1 MGGNSNNYNNP
12 GVHTSTNA
20 NQSNTARSKGS
31 MAPPALSASASAS
44 SIGAS
49 RSPHY
54 PPSSRSANAGQSLYA
69 SILQLP
75 PAKQARTIHNPRDP
89 PIPAP
94 TRPPA
99 MPRSRRG
106 STTKGSD
113 QHTSGRPRALS
124 LAEGTRSYT
133 KSRREDVVPTNRHK
147 DKGRG
152 HKGKQKERIGGS
164 MSNISQDTDMD
175 LKAAATL
182 TSLLMHSRPSVTAS
196 TTSPRSSA
204 SAGSDSG
211 STQSFSHFAQSSAR
225 MTAGSSSATTTAP
238 SSQTL
243 PALEGSISARVN
255 RSTTPPNGLTSGHS
269 QGSVFGI
276 SNGTP
281 RSKPTDNE
289 AADLMLFLAT
299 SPSPVRPSTNREKDA
314 KDSAAY
320 RALDG
325 SAGLRTKGRVL
336 FGEGSG
342 DGKGGRSGPSRALG
356 SDGSF
361 TSSNGDVNMSDIGS
375 EGATLPQRRLD
386 APPSSLSISITSEG
400 EGGIGLEA
408 AMEPTVIPPTP
419 TEPILRQPTSLNSTV
434 ENYHIASETTPRLQ
448 APPTPGNFPFN
459 LNEFI
464 NVSPSPAAALKGD
477 IGPMADI
484 GRKLFEGE
492 QGGAEP
498 NRGSAL
504 GAGIDLVK

>member
-1 MGGNSNNYNNP
+1 
-12 GVHTSTNA
+12 
-20 NQSNTARSKGS
+20 
-31 MAPPALSASASAS
+31 MAPPTLSASASAS

-69 SILQLP
+69 TILQPP

-99 MPRSRRG
+99 IPRSRRG

-113 QHTSGRPRALS
+113 HHTSGRPRALS
-124 LAEGTRSYT
+124 LAEGTRSYA
-133 KSRREDVVPTNRHK
+133 KSRRDDAMSTDRHK

-152 HKGKQKERIGGS
+152 HKGKQKERVGGS

-182 TSLLMHSRPSVTAS
+182 TSLLMHSRPPMTAS
-196 TTSPRSSA
+196 TTSPRSSV
-204 SAGSDSG
+204 SGGSDSG

-225 MTAGSSSATTTAP
+225 MTTGSSSAATTAP

-243 PALEGSISARVN
+243 PALEGSMSVQVN
-255 RSTTPPNGLTSGHS
+255 RSTTPPNGLTSNQS
-269 QGSVFGI
+269 QGNIFGT

-314 KDSAAY
+314 KDGTAY
-320 RALDG
+320 RALG
-325 SAGLRTKGRVL
+325 GGAGLREKGRVL
-336 FGEGSG
+336 FGEGSWE
-342 DGKGGRSGPSRALG
+342 GKGGGSGSGRTLG
-356 SDGSF
+356 SDGSI
-361 TSSNGDVNMSDIGS
+361 TSSSGDVNMSDVGS
-375 EGATLPQRRLD
+375 EGASLSQRRFD
-386 APPSSLSISITSEG
+386 AHSSSLSISTTSQG
-400 EGGIGLEA
+400 EGGGGLEA
-408 AMEPTVIPPTP
+408 PMEPNVIPPTP
-419 TEPILRQPTSLNSTV
+419 TEPIHGQPTSLNPNA
-434 ENYHIASETTPRLQ
+434 ENYHLASEMTPRPQ
-448 APPTPGNFPFN
+448 APPTPSNFSFN

-464 NVSPSPAAALKGD
+464 NVSPSPVAAPKGS

-498 NRGSAL
+498 SRGGAL
-504 GAGIDLVK
+504 GAGIDLIE

>member
-1 MGGNSNNYNNP
+1 
-12 GVHTSTNA
+12 
-20 NQSNTARSKGS
+20 

-69 SILQLP
+69 SILQPP

-94 TRPPA
+94 ARPPA
-99 MPRSRRG
+99 TPRSRRG

-113 QHTSGRPRALS
+113 RHASGRPRALS
-124 LAEGTRSYT
+124 LAEGTRSYA
-133 KSRREDVVPTNRHK
+133 KSRRDDTLSTDRRK
-147 DKGRG
+147 DKGRS
-152 HKGKQKERIGGS
+152 HKGKQKERMGGS
-164 MSNISQDTDMD
+164 MSNISQDTDLD

-182 TSLLMHSRPSVTAS
+182 TSLLMHARPSMTAS
-196 TTSPRSSA
+196 TTSPRSSV

-225 MTAGSSSATTTAP
+225 MTAATSSATTTAP

-243 PALEGSISARVN
+243 PVPEGSTSA
-255 RSTTPPNGLTSGHS
+255 RSTTPPPKGLTSSQS
-269 QGSVFGI
+269 QGSIFGA

-281 RSKPTDNE
+281 RPKPTDNE

-314 KDSAAY
+314 KDGAAY
-320 RALDG
+320 RALG
-325 SAGLRTKGRVL
+325 GGAGLRAKGRVL
-336 FGEGSG
+336 FGEGSEG
-342 DGKGGRSGPSRALG
+342 SGSGPSRVLG

-361 TSSNGDVNMSDIGS
+361 TSSNGDVSMSDIGG
-375 EGATLPQRRLD
+375 EGASLPQRRLD
-386 APPSSLSISITSEG
+386 APSSLSISTTSHG
-400 EGGIGLEA
+400 EGGSGLA
-408 AMEPTVIPPTP
+408 APMEPTIIPPTP
-419 TEPILRQPTSLNSTV
+419 TEPTHGQLLPPPASPNATA
-434 ENYHIASETTPRLQ
+434 ENYHIASETTPRPQ

-459 LNEFI
+459 LNDFI
-464 NVSPSPAAALKGD
+464 NVSPSPATALKAGM
-477 IGPMADI
+477 GSRPDI

-498 NRGSAL
+498 SRGGAL
-504 GAGIDLVK
+504 GAGIDLIK